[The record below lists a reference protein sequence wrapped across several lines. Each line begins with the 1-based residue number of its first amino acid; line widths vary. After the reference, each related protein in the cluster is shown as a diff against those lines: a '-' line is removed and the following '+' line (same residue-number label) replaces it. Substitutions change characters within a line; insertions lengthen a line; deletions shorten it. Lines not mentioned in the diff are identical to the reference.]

1 MPATDHPLKRVF
13 MLAPEAFATWLL
25 GEPVVRVSTRKDEL
39 YSSPEAVDAD
49 LIFSVT
55 TAAGDEPILH
65 IELQGAGSHRPVPL
79 RVLEYHV
86 RIVIRNPDIPVLSY
100 VLYVGGAGAND
111 TGMHTRTDHTGR
123 VVLAWQYGVIH
134 LWQMTSEELLALDV
148 PALAVLIGQT
158 KIINP
163 ERDIRLAMER
173 IYTYTEAEQRMQFF
187 LELLAL
193 CTDQEILKMA
203 QQMYTSEYG
212 LPEPLIITLSR
223 EEGRE
228 EGRAEGREEGRAE
241 GRSSML
247 LRQLTRRLGELPEPL
262 RAQVQ
267 QLHSDDLLELADT
280 IFDIATLADLTV
292 WLAAHTPASPESE

>member
-79 RVLEYHV
+79 RVLEYNV
-86 RIVIRNPDIPVLSY
+86 RIVIRNPDIPMLSY

-173 IYTYTEAEQRMQFF
+173 IYTYTEAEQRTQFF

-203 QQMYTSEYG
+203 QQIYTSEYG

-228 EGRAEGREEGRAE
+228 E

-267 QLHSDDLLELADT
+267 QLRSDDLLELADA
-280 IFDIATLADLTV
+280 IFDIATLADLTA
-292 WLAAHTPASPESE
+292 WLAAHPPASPQSE

>member
-79 RVLEYHV
+79 RVLEYNV
-86 RIVIRNPDIPVLSY
+86 RIVIRNPDLPVLSY

-173 IYTYTEAEQRMQFF
+173 IYTYTEAEQRTQFF

-203 QQMYTSEYG
+203 QQIYTSEYG

-228 EGRAEGREEGRAE
+228 E

-267 QLHSDDLLELADT
+267 QLRSDDLLELADA
-280 IFDIATLADLTV
+280 IFDIATLADLTA
-292 WLAAHTPASPESE
+292 WLAAHPPASPQSE

>member
-1 MPATDHPLKRVF
+1 MPLPATDHPLKRVF

-79 RVLEYHV
+79 RVLEYNV

-173 IYTYTEAEQRMQFF
+173 IYTYTEAEQRTQFF

-203 QQMYTSEYG
+203 QQIYTSEYG

-228 EGRAEGREEGRAE
+228 E

-267 QLHSDDLLELADT
+267 QLRSDDLLELADA
-280 IFDIATLADLTV
+280 IFDIATLADLTA
-292 WLAAHTPASPESE
+292 WLAAHPPASPQSE

>member
-79 RVLEYHV
+79 RVLEYNV

-173 IYTYTEAEQRMQFF
+173 IYTYTEAEQRTQFF

-203 QQMYTSEYG
+203 QQIYTSEYG

-228 EGRAEGREEGRAE
+228 E

-267 QLHSDDLLELADT
+267 QLRSDDLLELADA
-280 IFDIATLADLTV
+280 IFDIATLADLTA
-292 WLAAHTPASPESE
+292 WLAAHPPASPQSE

>member
-79 RVLEYHV
+79 RVLEYNV

-173 IYTYTEAEQRMQFF
+173 IYTYTEAEQHTQFF

-203 QQMYTSEYG
+203 QQIYTSEYG

-228 EGRAEGREEGRAE
+228 E

-267 QLHSDDLLELADT
+267 QLRSDDLLELADA
-280 IFDIATLADLTV
+280 IFDIATLADLTA
-292 WLAAHTPASPESE
+292 WLAAHPPASPQSE

>member
-79 RVLEYHV
+79 RVLEYNV

-111 TGMHTRTDHTGR
+111 TGIHTRTDHTGR

-173 IYTYTEAEQRMQFF
+173 IYTYTEAEQHTQFF

-203 QQMYTSEYG
+203 QQIYTSEYG

-228 EGRAEGREEGRAE
+228 E

-267 QLHSDDLLELADT
+267 QLRSDDLLELADA
-280 IFDIATLADLTV
+280 IFDIATLADLTA
-292 WLAAHTPASPESE
+292 WLAAHPPASPQSE